1 MAKTTNVL
9 KILDKRDSED
19 SEMQIL
25 LLQAYN
31 GSQLAQWVYDVRTQ
45 AGLTQKELADL
56 IRTSQSA
63 IARLE
68 NADYTG
74 HSLKVVT
81 RIACALSKPLQ
92 ISVDPRRGRTRRP
105 VLVSEASG
113 APRRQKTPARRR

>member
-9 KILDKRDSED
+9 KILDKRDSQD
-19 SEMQIL
+19 PEMQAL
-25 LLQAYN
+25 LLQAYI
-31 GSQLAQWVYDVRTQ
+31 GSQLAQWVYDVRTE

-68 NADYTG
+68 GADYTG

-81 RIACALSKPLQ
+81 RIACALGKPFQ

-105 VLVSEASG
+105 VLVREAAG
-113 APRRQKTPARRR
+113 APRRRKTPARRR

>member
-9 KILDKRDSED
+9 KILDKRDSQD
-19 SEMQIL
+19 PEMQAL
-25 LLQAYN
+25 LLQAYI

-68 NADYTG
+68 GADYTG

-81 RIACALSKPLQ
+81 SIACALGKPLQ
-92 ISVDPRRGRTRRP
+92 IIVDPRRDRTRRP
-105 VLVSEASG
+105 VLVSEAAG
-113 APRRQKTPARRR
+113 APRRRKTPARRR